1 MRKPSI
7 LHLVPRRIGS
17 SGDGS
22 DPNKESN
29 HPITKPMKLTIP
41 DYYNIHTVAE
51 AQQVTDNN
59 QLIVYSTGW
68 DLSDKKFFP
77 QGQKC
82 VPLFGP
88 FGGLYP
94 DFVAGRLP
102 PPTLYRTVVDLDSSA
117 VESHQKV
124 VDGLVTELPVADD
137 ADPNRFMYGVAYSDT
152 ADYLPPTGLCKVNI
166 ECDTVDY
173 WWSEHRTF
181 VGEAISVAKRNGEKG
196 SWVLSVISNVAKK
209 RSSLV
214 ILDSE
219 NFSQGPVARI
229 HLKHHLP
236 YGLHSSFT
244 F

>member
-7 LHLVPRRIGS
+7 LHLVPRRNS
-17 SGDGS
+17 PRGDGS
-22 DPNKESN
+22 DPNNDSKR
-29 HPITKPMKLTIP
+29 PTTKPIKLTIP
-41 DYYNIHTVAE
+41 DYFNIHTVAE
-51 AQQVTDNN
+51 AHQVNDNN

-68 DLSDKKFFP
+68 DLSDRRFFP
-77 QGQKC
+77 KGQNC
-82 VPLFGP
+82 VSLFGS

-102 PPTLYRTVVDLDSSA
+102 PPTLYRTVVDLEMSV

-124 VDGLVTELPVADD
+124 FDGLVMELPIADY
-137 ADPNRFMYGVAYSDT
+137 ADPNRFIYGVAYSDT
-152 ADYLPPTGLCKVNI
+152 ADYLPPTGLCKVDI
-166 ECDTVDY
+166 ECDIVDY

-181 VGEAISVAKRNGEKG
+181 VGEAISVAKRNGDKG
-196 SWVLSVISNVAKK
+196 SWVLSVVSNVAKK

-219 NFSQGPVARI
+219 RFSQGPVARI
-229 HLKHHLP
+229 QLKHHLP